1 MENLKQQQAREQAKE
16 QSNKELVDLLENRMQ
31 DKHNSITERNM
42 NRALSLQEKMLRA
55 REHVQQVEE
64 RQVQIKYNALEGDD
78 VKKAVRL
85 ADKLRQDFQRSEKA
99 KKDKM

>member
-1 MENLKQQQAREQAKE
+1 MK
-16 QSNKELVDLLENRMQ
+16 
-31 DKHNSITERNM
+31 DKYNSISERNM

-64 RQVQIKYNALEGDD
+64 RQVMIKHNALEGDD

-85 ADKLRQDFQRSEKA
+85 ADKLRSDFQRSEKA
-99 KKDKM
+99 KKDKMQDQISTLREKNLKQKE